1 MATSTKPHY
10 VGPGKPKKKG
20 LSSGALIGIVVVAVL
35 VLFGIVA
42 VVASVGGSND
52 NGAPAAGGGTLKE
65 TNTVTWT
72 GEQLPPEPDS
82 AGVQDLAIGKVPPTL
97 SGFEFDGTPLTIDPS
112 DGKAKMVVFVAHWCP
127 HCQRE
132 VPRIV
137 QWNASGQTPAG
148 LEIYGVATGTDSTL
162 NNYPPSSWLQRESW
176 TFPTMADGPGPR
188 PHYDAATA
196 YGLSSYPYIVI
207 VGADGTVKA
216 RHSGEFGADDA
227 SAEAALNAFVTQ
239 ALAA

>member
-1 MATSTKPHY
+1 MATSTKPY

-20 LSSGALIGIVVVAVL
+20 VSTGALIGILVVAVL

-42 VVASVGGSND
+42 VVASVTGSD
-52 NGAPAAGGGTLKE
+52 DKPASSGGGALKE

-97 SGFEFDGTPLTIDPS
+97 SGFEFDGTPLTIDPA

-137 QWNASGQTPAG
+137 QWNASGKTPAG
-148 LEIYGVATGTDSTL
+148 LEVYGVATGTDPAAP
-162 NNYPPSSWLQRESW
+162 NYPPSSWLQRENW
-176 TFPTMADGPGPR
+176 PFPTMADGPGPR
-188 PHYDAATA
+188 PNYDAATA

-227 SAEAALNAFVTQ
+227 SAEAALNDFVTQ